1 MGSPLATF
9 SLSWLAGVPAILAS
23 GYLQHEYSLTSPAE
37 KHNHLLDHLIG
48 HLVDHLPDHLTLL
61 WSAYSLRT
69 EVR

>member
-37 KHNHLLDHLIG
+37 KHNHLLDHLI
-48 HLVDHLPDHLTLL
+48 DHLEDHLTLL
-61 WSAYSLRT
+61 GSAYSLRT

>member
-1 MGSPLATF
+1 MATF

-23 GYLQHEYSLTSPAE
+23 GYLQQQYSLTSPAE
-37 KHNHLLDHLIG
+37 KHNHLLDHLLD
-48 HLVDHLPDHLTLL
+48 HLVDHLLDHLTLL

>member
-37 KHNHLLDHLIG
+37 KHNHLLDHLID
-48 HLVDHLPDHLTLL
+48 HLVDHLTLL

>member
-23 GYLQHEYSLTSPAE
+23 GYLQHEYSLTSSAE
-37 KHNHLLDHLIG
+37 KHNHLLDHLID
-48 HLVDHLPDHLTLL
+48 HLVDHLTLL

>member
-9 SLSWLAGVPAILAS
+9 SLSWLAGVPTILAS

-37 KHNHLLDHLIG
+37 KHNHLLDHLID
-48 HLVDHLPDHLTLL
+48 HLVDHLTLL